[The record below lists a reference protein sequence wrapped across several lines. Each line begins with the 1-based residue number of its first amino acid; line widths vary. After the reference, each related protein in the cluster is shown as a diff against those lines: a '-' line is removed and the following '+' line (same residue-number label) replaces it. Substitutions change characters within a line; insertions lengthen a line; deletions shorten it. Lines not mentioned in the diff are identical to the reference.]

1 MTTVFDYD
9 TAAGLFGYGS
19 AAELSSNKRRRVRRQ
34 PLKYRRFDHAA
45 DAIRFAIEEMPP
57 DMLRSICLEADE
69 MRFNGDEIREL
80 YESSAY
86 PLTRPATVAIS

>member
-19 AAELSSNKRRRVRRQ
+19 AAELSSNKGGRVRRQ

-57 DMLRSICLEADE
+57 EMLLGICLEADE
-69 MRFNGDEIREL
+69 MRFNGDGIREL
-80 YESSAY
+80 YESAAY
-86 PLTRPATVAIS
+86 PLSRPATAGMS